1 MGVRQYPRLRMG
13 GVHWQ
18 TAMEVVIRRVS
29 PGTVPHSDIDYPQ
42 PCRIKRHFQ
51 IQLQCQ

>member
-18 TAMEVVIRRVS
+18 TAMEVVICRVF
-29 PGTVPHSDIDYPQ
+29 PGTVLDSDIGYPQ
-42 PCRIKRHFQ
+42 PCRIKRHFP
-51 IQLQCQ
+51 I

>member
-29 PGTVPHSDIDYPQ
+29 PGTVVDYDIGYPQ
-42 PCRIKRHFQ
+42 PRRIKRHFQ
-51 IQLQCQ
+51 ISL